1 MPELQPL
8 CADHASAVLAFE
20 LVNRGYFAASIS
32 DRGDEFFD
40 KFTERLAVVP
50 ASSACSRR
58 QATSLGPARIG
69 AVPRPRA
76 CAFHTA
82 APIAW
87 DKASSR
93 LA

>member
-1 MPELQPL
+1 VPELQPL

-50 ASSACSRR
+50 ASSACSR
-58 QATSLGPARIG
+58 S
-69 AVPRPRA
+69 
-76 CAFHTA
+76 
-82 APIAW
+82 
-87 DKASSR
+87 
-93 LA
+93 